1 MVNKG
6 QNTGTCLAPG
16 TVLHGAAYCYKIIQ
30 TLGQGTFGITYLA
43 EACDST
49 AVNDEATAMYV
60 TVKEFFISKIN
71 GRNGTAVTASDD
83 GGYFDHY
90 KRRFVKEAQ
99 NLESLHHNNIVKVA
113 EAFESNNTAYYV
125 MEFIDGETL
134 SQYIARRGAVD
145 ERRAVALTLE
155 IADAL
160 AYMHSR
166 NMLHL
171 DIKPSN
177 VMLRDGHAV
186 LIDFGLSKQ
195 YDDKGEPES
204 STSIGLGTPGYAPVE
219 QANYHEHCGL
229 PATLDIYALGA
240 TMMKMLTGIEQM
252 PTASE
257 VLNDGFPTIL
267 FRQKGVSAQLTTVV
281 QKAMS
286 PLKKDRYQ
294 TVNELK
300 AALLACGSA
309 RQGGENTMFEQNG
322 NNGRRTHVGSDNGND
337 GNNNGSSARANAT
350 AQYQGGTAQRQG
362 GNTQHLG
369 GTAQRQGDNS
379 VPGGSNED
387 IIYKKTKALVWLI
400 AEWLLAFFMLGS
412 SGDVAPDKD
421 GVKLMLLYPVLC
433 VALLWWLIKNRHRL
447 SVSLL
452 KKLRWV
458 ITALVIVNTL
468 LLGAWNRSLTEAYF
482 FLSMFL
488 APVSAYLIMLRK
500 NDGNG
505 HHV

>member
-1 MVNKG
+1 MVNNG

-16 TVLHGAAYCYKIIQ
+16 TVLHGAAYCYKITQ
-30 TLGQGTFGITYLA
+30 MLGQGTFGITYLA
-43 EACDST
+43 EAYDNT
-49 AVNDEATAMYV
+49 AISDEATAMYV
-60 TVKEFFISKIN
+60 TVKEFFMSKIN
-71 GRNGTAVTASDD
+71 GRKGTAVTASDD

-99 NLESLHHNNIVKVA
+99 NLESLHHSNIVKVA

-134 SQYIARRGAVD
+134 SQYVARRGAVD

-204 STSIGLGTPGYAPVE
+204 STSVGLGTPGYAPVE

-267 FRQKGVSAQLTTVV
+267 FRQKGVSAQLTAVV

-294 TVNELK
+294 TMNEMK
-300 AALLACGSA
+300 AALLACGPA
-309 RQGGENTMFEQNG
+309 RPGGENTMFEQCD
-322 NNGRRTHVGSDNGND
+322 NNGRRTQTAQMDGGNRNGRN
-337 GNNNGSSARANAT
+337 GGSSATANAT
-350 AQYQGGTAQRQG
+350 AQHHGGTAQHQG
-362 GNTQHLG
+362 GNSAAG
-369 GTAQRQGDNS
+369 GGND
-379 VPGGSNED
+379 D
-387 IIYKKTKALVWLI
+387 IIYKKTKALVWLA
-400 AEWLLAFFMLGS
+400 AEWLLAFFMFGNAGGT
-412 SGDVAPDKD
+412 GDPDSD
-421 GVKLMLLYPVLC
+421 GVKLILLYPVLC
-433 VALLWWLIKNRHRL
+433 IGALWWIIKNRHQL
-447 SVSLL
+447 PVGLL
-452 KKLRWV
+452 KKLRWG
-458 ITALVIVNTL
+458 ITALAIVNSL
-468 LLGAWNRSLTEAYF
+468 LLGAWNYSLTGAYF
-482 FLSMFL
+482 FLSIFL
-488 APVSAYLIMLRK
+488 APVSAYLIMMRK

-505 HHV
+505 HYV